1 MSLVQQAQKKK
12 LPKQRLVELMKL
24 FCILIKTLSKKSTGS
39 RKVLE
44 STSFMTGL
52 EKQLFTK
59 ASCESDEA
67 VVIAVK
73 TMLKNW

>member
-12 LPKQRLVELMKL
+12 LPKQRLEELMKL
-24 FCILIKTLSKKSTGS
+24 FRILIKTLSKKSTGS

-52 EKQLFTK
+52 ERQLFTK
-59 ASCESDEA
+59 ASCASNEA
-67 VVIAVK
+67 VVIEVK

>member
-24 FCILIKTLSKKSTGS
+24 FCILIKTLSKKSTES
-39 RKVLE
+39 QEVPE

-52 EKQLFTK
+52 ERQLFTK
-59 ASCESDEA
+59 ASCASNEA